1 MILGLLVG
9 YIFSIKYITIPF
21 INTVIILPSLLNIDS
36 SLYSLFITFGIIFIK
51 LLKMITIPLIFTS
64 ILTGITS
71 ISSFNKLGRIGLKTI
86 SYYLLTS
93 LFAIFIGLGLTNTL
107 KPGNSYVHSEATK
120 VYDYT
125 NLNTPEST

>member
-1 MILGLLVG
+1 MKTYFKQLHWQIFISMILGLLVG

-36 SLYSLFITFGIIFIK
+36 PLYSLFVTFGIIFIK

-93 LFAIFIGLGLTNTL
+93 LFAIIIGLGLTNTL
-107 KPGNSYVHSEATK
+107 KPGNSYT
-120 VYDYT
+120 
-125 NLNTPEST
+125 